1 MPDIFE
7 VSKSL
12 ESYRNGTTTTASLVI
27 TVLTLIA
34 MWRIFE
40 KAGEGGWKVL
50 IPIYN
55 LYIMCKILKMH
66 FWLMIIAIICLII
79 PFVNIIAAIYLI
91 YVAFAFDFRLSRAFG
106 HGFLFGLGLVFFN
119 TIFILILGFNS
130 DKYTPSK
137 I

>member
-1 MPDIFE
+1 MPDIID
-7 VSKSL
+7 VSKTL
-12 ESYRNGTTTTASLVI
+12 ESYRNGTTTTTSLVI

-40 KAGEGGWKVL
+40 KAGEGGWKAI

-55 LYIMCKILKMH
+55 LYTLCKILKMH
-66 FWLMIIAIICLII
+66 FWLILVSIICLII
-79 PFVNIIAAIYLI
+79 PFINIIACIYLI
-91 YVAFAFDFRLSRAFG
+91 YVLFAFDFRLSRAFG

-119 TIFILILGFNS
+119 PIFILILGFNS